1 MRSRQ
6 LDIDWIL
13 LLFVC
18 VWTKMKSRSI
28 DPQKKEQGHEYPT
41 ILTLNT
47 SLVNRGY
54 FTFYIFISSTAI
66 SLSNYSGRL
75 KHLDVS
81 SCHQITD
88 NSLSA
93 LRLEYYLHSRDLH
106 SIKQSWLTCSSLERE
121 LSFGMPDRNPLI
133 NCQTNCHLK
142 MTVSNIPVWF
152 LISCIFHK
160 IGWIFASSIQKH
172 FPILIILLILALLYR
187 KLLSLAAVVFAAH
200 FILKS
205 FCEWE
210 KDTNCGD
217 FFFAWTIT

>member
-1 MRSRQ
+1 MCMGY
-6 LDIDWIL
+6 IHIL
-13 LLFVC
+13 TKHEVKTTGYWSNSSFVC
-18 VWTKMKSRSI
+18 VCMDQDEVKVHKLI
-28 DPQKKEQGHEYPT
+28 KKEQEHEYPT

-54 FTFYIFISSTAI
+54 FTFYIFTFFFSSTAI

-142 MTVSNIPVWF
+142 MTVSNISVWF

-160 IGWIFASSIQKH
+160 IG
-172 FPILIILLILALLYR
+172 
-187 KLLSLAAVVFAAH
+187 
-200 FILKS
+200 
-205 FCEWE
+205 
-210 KDTNCGD
+210 
-217 FFFAWTIT
+217 